1 MVPNVDASSVKP
13 LDPNLIGEA
22 AALATATLW
31 TFNTLL
37 FTSASKK
44 LGPLNVNAYR
54 IIMAIGFL
62 AAAHIIL
69 LGTVI
74 PNASNEHWLWLG
86 VSGII
91 GLGIGD
97 FGLFSAFVTLG
108 PRRTV
113 LIMALSPI
121 FASIGAYILTGETIS
136 PTAIIGISVTLAG
149 IIIVI
154 LEREDQTGEQAIPK
168 SLKTRGLALALVG
181 AAGQGIGLA
190 FSKKGINLDPNAP
203 INPLSATLMRMVFAA
218 IFVWI
223 SLTVIGKLPELRRAS
238 SDKNGLKDTAAAA
251 FIGPFLGVTLSM
263 VAVTFTQA
271 GIAQTL
277 LSLMPVM
284 IIPVVWVVNK
294 QKTSWRGI
302 MGALIAVIGV
312 AIIFLT

>member
-1 MVPNVDASSVKP
+1 MDA
-13 LDPNLIGEA
+13 NLIGEV
-22 AALATATLW
+22 AALVTAILW
-31 TFNTLL
+31 TFNTLM

-44 LGPLNVNAYR
+44 IGPLNVNAYR

-62 AAAHIIL
+62 TVAHIVL

-74 PNASNEHWLWLG
+74 PNAGNEHWLWLG
-86 VSGII
+86 ISGII

-97 FGLFSAFVTLG
+97 FGLFSAFVTIG

-113 LIMALSPI
+113 LIMALSPV
-121 FASIGAYILTGETIS
+121 FASLGAYILTGETIL
-136 PTAIIGISVTLAG
+136 PAAVAGMSVTLAG

-154 LEREDQTGEQAIPK
+154 LEREDRSGEQAITNGVK
-168 SLKTRGLALALVG
+168 LRGFSLALVG

-190 FSKKGINLDPNAP
+190 FSKKGINLDPNAL
-203 INPLSATLMRMVFAA
+203 INPLSATLMRMLFGAF
-218 IFVWI
+218 FVWI
-223 SLTVIGKLPELRRAS
+223 SLTVIGKLPELRKALDDRS
-238 SDKNGLKDTAAAA
+238 GIEHTAAAA

-277 LSLMPVM
+277 MSLMPVM
-284 IIPVVWVVNK
+284 IIPVIWVINK

-302 MGALIAVIGV
+302 LGALIAVVGV

>member
-1 MVPNVDASSVKP
+1 M
-13 LDPNLIGEA
+13 DPNLIGEA

-44 LGPLNVNAYR
+44 LGPSNVNAYR

-62 AAAHIIL
+62 AVAHIIL

-86 VSGII
+86 ISGII

-121 FASIGAYILTGETIS
+121 FASIGAYALTGETIS
-136 PTAIIGISVTLAG
+136 PTAIAGISVTLAG

-154 LEREDQTGEQAIPK
+154 LEREDRSGR
-168 SLKTRGLALALVG
+168 KTVANGVKLRGFSLALVG
-181 AAGQGIGLA
+181 AVGQGIGLA
-190 FSKKGINLDPNAP
+190 FSRKGINLDPNAL
-203 INPLSATLMRMVFAA
+203 INPLSATLMRMVFGAL
-218 IFVWI
+218 FVWI
-223 SLTVIGKLPELRRAS
+223 SLMVIGKLPELRKALD
-238 SDKNGLKDTAAAA
+238 DKSGIKHTAAAA

-277 LSLMPVM
+277 MSLMPVM
-284 IIPVVWVVNK
+284 IIPVVWAVNK
-294 QKTSWRGI
+294 QKTSWRG
-302 MGALIAVIGV
+302 MLGALIAVVGV